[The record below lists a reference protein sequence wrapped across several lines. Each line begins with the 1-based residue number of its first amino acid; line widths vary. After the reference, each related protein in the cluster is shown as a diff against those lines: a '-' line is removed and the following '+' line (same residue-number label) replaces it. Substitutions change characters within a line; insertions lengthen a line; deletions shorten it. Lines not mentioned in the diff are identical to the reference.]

1 MDKYRGGKEA
11 SNILGVHQRT
21 LYNWDKKGLI
31 KTIRTPRGKRL
42 YNISNYLINNRIK
55 NRLNICYV
63 RVSSNGQKDDLDRQI
78 KYMQHK
84 YPKYLIIKDIGSGIN
99 MNRKGLN
106 RIIDYA
112 INGELSELVIAHKDR
127 LSRSFVN
134 KGFGYPL
141 IERIITKYSNGKIT
155 VINKKINKSVQDEVV
170 EDVLQIMNVFV
181 AKMNGLRKYKI

>member
-1 MDKYRGGKEA
+1 MSIYKGGKEA

-21 LYNWDKKGLI
+21 LYNWEKKGLI
-31 KTIRTPRGKRL
+31 KTIRTPGGKRL
-42 YNISNYLINNRIK
+42 YDVSNYLITNRIK

-63 RVSSNGQKDDLDRQI
+63 RVSSNGQKDDLERQI

-112 INGELSELVIAHKDR
+112 INGEISELVIAYKDR
-127 LSRSFVN
+127 LSR
-134 KGFGYPL
+134 FGYSF

-155 VINKKINKSVQDEVV
+155 IINKKINKSVQDELV

-181 AKMNGLRKYKI
+181 AKMNGLRKYKIL